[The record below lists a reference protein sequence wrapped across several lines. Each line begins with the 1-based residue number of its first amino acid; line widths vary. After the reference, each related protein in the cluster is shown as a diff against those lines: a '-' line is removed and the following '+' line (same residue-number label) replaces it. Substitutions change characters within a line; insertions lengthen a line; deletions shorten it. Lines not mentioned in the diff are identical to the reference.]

1 MTDLHHDKE
10 GSSGGMEEIAC
21 CGAWTSRL
29 PSREIREKFQV
40 HMPLTEETSSVGE
53 VQRLL
58 KQQSGFEVIFLD
70 AKHLPLMGGETTNGK
85 FL

>member
-1 MTDLHHDKE
+1 
-10 GSSGGMEEIAC
+10 
-21 CGAWTSRL
+21 
-29 PSREIREKFQV
+29 
-40 HMPLTEETSSVGE
+40 MPLTEETSSVGE